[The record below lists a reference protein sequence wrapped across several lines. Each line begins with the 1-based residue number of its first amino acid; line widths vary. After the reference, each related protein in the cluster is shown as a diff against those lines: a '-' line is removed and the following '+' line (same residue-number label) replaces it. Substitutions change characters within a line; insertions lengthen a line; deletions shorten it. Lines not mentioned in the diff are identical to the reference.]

1 MSRILTCTWAPTAIA
16 GPKLTRGAVRTS
28 ALATASGPDLAA
40 RLTGPVERA
49 EALGIDYLL
58 VAQRWW
64 GTGEEIEA
72 SSFDCLAMT
81 AYYAATTSRIGLITA
96 IHPGFFLPAAVAKWG
111 ATLDRV
117 TGGRWAINITSGW
130 HEQEFEMFG
139 APLVPHD
146 DRYARSREFIEVLR
160 AAWSGQEITRE
171 GSYYTVKGLRLEP
184 APSGQLTVF
193 QGGQSP
199 AAQDLAADHADWMFL
214 NGGPPAKVRAIVE
227 SVRAKAEARGRTVRF
242 ALYAIPLCRETDE
255 AAEAAVAT
263 LVASIDPDRVARRRD
278 RVSGAQ
284 GMWQESADPLTTLD
298 SNEGFASRLIGSPAT
313 IERRM
318 IEFHDLGIDLFHLA
332 LNDERFVAEVLPRIQ
347 AHR

>member
-1 MSRILTCTWAPTAIA
+1 MSRIRTCTWAPTAIA
-16 GPKLTRGAVRTS
+16 GPKLTRGGIRQS
-28 ALATASGPDLAA
+28 ELATASGPDLVAQLA
-40 RLTGPVERA
+40 TPVERA
-49 EALGIDYLL
+49 ESFGIDHLL

-81 AYYAATTSRIGLITA
+81 AYYAAVTSRISLITA

-117 TGGRWAINITSGW
+117 TGSRWAVNITSGW
-130 HEQEFEMFG
+130 HEQEFGMFG
-139 APLVPHD
+139 AQLVPHD
-146 DRYARSREFIEVLR
+146 ERYARSREFIEVLR
-160 AAWSGQEITRE
+160 AAWAGDEL
-171 GSYYTVKGLRLEP
+171 SYRGDYYRVDGLRLEP
-184 APSGQLTVF
+184 RPSGPLTVF
-193 QGGQSP
+193 QGGQSD
-199 AAQDLAADHADWMFL
+199 AAQELAAGHSDWMFL
-214 NGGPPAKVRAIVE
+214 NGGPPEKIRAIVE
-227 SVRAKAEARGRTVRF
+227 SVREKAAARGRSVRF
-242 ALYAIPLCRETDE
+242 ALYAIPLCRETD
-255 AAEAAVAT
+255 AEAEEIVAT
-263 LVASIDPDRVARRRD
+263 MVANLDSERVARRRD

-284 GMWQESADPLTTLD
+284 GMWQESTDPLTTLD

-318 IEFHDLGIDLFHLA
+318 IEFHDLGIDMFHLT